1 MMYDNKGCRERNDA
15 GSRPGQQEGGAVKFS
30 REAVVEAVGDG
41 LLSFPI
47 TDFDA
52 QGRFDAESYRRRL
65 AWFISHEISA
75 VFVAGGT
82 GEFFNLSL
90 DEYREIVRV
99 AVETVDGKLP
109 VIASAG
115 LSVESGK
122 AFAKAA
128 EEEGADGILLMPPYL
143 TECPQD
149 GLVDYARQI
158 CDSTAINVIYYNRA
172 NGILNA
178 ASVQALADA
187 CPNLVGLKDGK
198 GDIQALNT
206 IIKTVGDRLVYVGGV
221 PTAEIFAEAYLSI
234 GVNTYSSAVFN
245 FVPDMA
251 VTFYK
256 ELRKGNHEV
265 VKQIT
270 NDFFIPFV
278 ELRDRKA
285 GYAVSLIKAGAEIIG
300 RPAGRVRAPLV
311 MPTSEER
318 QQLEKLVGIAT
329 QR

>member
-1 MMYDNKGCRERNDA
+1 MRATE
-15 GSRPGQQEGGAVKFS
+15 EEEFVKFS
-30 REAVVEAVGDG
+30 RAAVVHAVGDG

-47 TDFDA
+47 TDFDSE
-52 QGRFDAESYRRRL
+52 GRFDADSYRRRL
-65 AWFISHEISA
+65 EWFISHDISA
-75 VFVAGGT
+75 VFIAGGT
-82 GEFFNLSL
+82 GEFFNLTL

-99 AVETVDGKLP
+99 AIKAVDGKLP

-122 AFAKAA
+122 AFAKVA

-149 GLVDYARQI
+149 GLVEYARQI
-158 CDSTAINVIYYNRA
+158 CDATTVNVIYYNRG

-178 ASVQALADA
+178 ESVQVLADL
-187 CPNLVGLKDGK
+187 CPNLIGLKDGK
-198 GDIQALNT
+198 GDIQVLNK
-206 IIKTVGDRLVYVGGV
+206 IVKTVGDRLVYVGGV
-221 PTAEIFAEAYLSI
+221 PTAEIFAEAYLAI

-251 VTFYK
+251 VKFYK
-256 ELRKGNHEV
+256 ELRKGNSEV

-278 ELRDRKA
+278 DLRDRKA
-285 GYAVSLIKAGAEIIG
+285 GYAVSLIKAGAEIVG
-300 RPAGRVRAPLV
+300 HPAGPVRAPLA
-311 MPTSEER
+311 MPTEEEW
-318 QQLEKLVGIAT
+318 QKLAALVDVAEK
-329 QR
+329 Q